1 MLIDA
6 LYRHR
11 ASSNNYEGSTMNSE
25 NRNIDVNATLRLLS
39 SLKSSVY
46 DRDRDKALAMIN
58 NITNQLTDE
67 PHSERCERC
76 NSVLEHPHTGWCI
89 YCWEKLTRI
98 K

>member
-1 MLIDA
+1 
-6 LYRHR
+6 
-11 ASSNNYEGSTMNSE
+11 MNSE

-58 NITNQLTDE
+58 NITNQITDE
-67 PHSERCERC
+67 HHSERCERC
-76 NSVLEHPHTGWCI
+76 NSVVEHHHTGWCI
-89 YCWEKLTRI
+89 YCWEKITRI

>member
-1 MLIDA
+1 
-6 LYRHR
+6 
-11 ASSNNYEGSTMNSE
+11 MNSE

-76 NSVLEHPHTGWCI
+76 ERCNSVLEHPHTGWCI

>member
-1 MLIDA
+1 
-6 LYRHR
+6 
-11 ASSNNYEGSTMNSE
+11 MNSE

-67 PHSERCERC
+67 PHSERCECC

-89 YCWEKLTRI
+89 YCWEKITRI

>member
-1 MLIDA
+1 
-6 LYRHR
+6 
-11 ASSNNYEGSTMNSE
+11 MNSE

-58 NITNQLTDE
+58 NITKQLTDE

-76 NSVLEHPHTGWCI
+76 NSVLEHPHARWCI

>member
-1 MLIDA
+1 
-6 LYRHR
+6 
-11 ASSNNYEGSTMNSE
+11 MNSE

-46 DRDRDKALAMIN
+46 DRDRDKALAM
-58 NITNQLTDE
+58 QLTDE
-67 PHSERCERC
+67 PHSERC
-76 NSVLEHPHTGWCI
+76 NSVIEHPHTGWCI

>member
-1 MLIDA
+1 
-6 LYRHR
+6 
-11 ASSNNYEGSTMNSE
+11 MNSE

-46 DRDRDKALAMIN
+46 DRDRDKALAIIN

-67 PHSERCERC
+67 PHSEHCERY
-76 NSVLEHPHTGWCI
+76 NSVLAHPHTGWCI

>member
-1 MLIDA
+1 
-6 LYRHR
+6 
-11 ASSNNYEGSTMNSE
+11 MNSE

-67 PHSERCERC
+67 PHSERC
-76 NSVLEHPHTGWCI
+76 NSVLEQPHTGWCI

-98 K
+98 N